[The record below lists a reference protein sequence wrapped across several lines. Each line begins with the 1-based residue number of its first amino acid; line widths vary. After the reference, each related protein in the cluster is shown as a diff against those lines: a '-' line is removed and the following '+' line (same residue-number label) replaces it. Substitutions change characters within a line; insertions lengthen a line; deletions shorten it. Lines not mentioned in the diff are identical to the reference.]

1 MEDLTKEKDD
11 KPIFNKKTWQD
22 RDRIDVAIDES
33 PHRPAN
39 PDKVL
44 SPMRKKFARKYVEDM
59 TENAPYS
66 AARAAGFKNPAQDGE
81 TLLDNPDIQLEI
93 ERQRE
98 SILREVEKQ
107 IGPNDDRYAVNQAN
121 VIREIARIAYS
132 DHTDY
137 YNFETEECILSSGK
151 KLPRDQT
158 AAIHTIIFKEIKM
171 ADGSIKMKPTK
182 VQLYDK
188 TKALDM
194 LGRFLGIFEKDNKQ
208 RAYGA
213 TIEDVLRALPPEI
226 SKMVRAGLMRLTGEK
241 ILLSRDT
248 RIN

>member
-1 MEDLTKEKDD
+1 MEEFIEEQEDQ
-11 KPIFNKKTWQD
+11 PIFRREIQ
-22 RDRIDVAIDES
+22 DRIDVAIDES
-33 PHRPAN
+33 PFRPAN

-44 SPMRKKFARKYVEDM
+44 SPNRKKFVRKYLEQM
-59 TENAPYS
+59 APENPAL
-66 AARAAGFKNPAQDGE
+66 AAKEAGFKNPYDDGY
-81 TLLDNPDIQLEI
+81 TLLRNPDIQYQI
-93 ERQRE
+93 EQQRE
-98 SILREVEKQ
+98 EILEEVSKQ

-121 VIREIARIAYS
+121 VIREIARMAYS
-132 DHTDY
+132 DITDY
-137 YNFETEECILSSGK
+137 YDFATGESILCSGM
-151 KLPRDQT
+151 KLNRDQT
-158 AAIHTIIFKEIKM
+158 AAINTVLFKEEKLK
-171 ADGSIKMKPTK
+171 DGTTKMKPTK

-226 SKMVRAGLMRLTGEK
+226 SKIVRAGLTRAAGEK

-248 RIN
+248 KH

>member
-1 MEDLTKEKDD
+1 MEEFVEEQEDQ
-11 KPIFNKKTWQD
+11 PIFRRSWEGQ
-22 RDRIDVAIDES
+22 DRIDVAIDEC

-44 SPMRKKFARKYVEDM
+44 SPARKKFVRKYVEQM
-59 TENAPYS
+59 MPEEPVL
-66 AARAAGFKNPAQDGE
+66 AARDAGFKNPYQDGY
-81 TLLDNPDIQLEI
+81 TLLRNPDVRYQI
-93 ERQRE
+93 EQQRE
-98 SILREVEKQ
+98 EILEEVNKQ

-121 VIREIARIAYS
+121 VIREIARMAYS
-132 DHTDY
+132 DITDY
-137 YNFETEECILSSGK
+137 YDFETGESALGPGQ
-151 KLPRDQT
+151 KLTRDQT
-158 AAIHTIIFKEIKM
+158 AAINTVIFKEIKM
-171 ADGSIKMKPTK
+171 ADGSVKMKPTK

-226 SKMVRAGLMRLTGEK
+226 SKIVRAGLTRSAGEK

-248 RIN
+248 KH

>member
-1 MEDLTKEKDD
+1 MEEITEEQEDQLIYN
-11 KPIFNKKTWQD
+11 PKTWQK
-22 RDRIDVAIDES
+22 DRIDVAIDES

-44 SPMRKKFARKYVEDM
+44 SPMRKKFVRKYVEDM
-59 TENAPYS
+59 TENAPFN
-66 AARAAGFKNPAQDGE
+66 AARAAGFKNPIQDGE
-81 TLLDNPDIQLEI
+81 TLLNNPDIRYQI
-93 ERQRE
+93 EQQRE
-98 SILREVEKQ
+98 SILEEVNKQ

-121 VIREIARIAYS
+121 VIREIARMAYS
-132 DHTDY
+132 DITDY
-137 YNFETEECILSSGK
+137 YDFKTGESSLGPDQ
-151 KLPRDQT
+151 KLTRDQT
-158 AAIHTIIFKEIKM
+158 AAIHTVIFKEIKM
-171 ADGSIKMKPTK
+171 TDGSVKMKPTK

-226 SKMVRAGLMRLTGEK
+226 SKMVRGGLMRLTGEK